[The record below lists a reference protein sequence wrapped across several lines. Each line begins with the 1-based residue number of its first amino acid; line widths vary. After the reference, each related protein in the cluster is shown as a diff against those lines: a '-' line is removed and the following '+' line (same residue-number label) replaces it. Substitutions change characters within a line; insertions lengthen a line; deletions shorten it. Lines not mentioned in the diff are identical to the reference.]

1 MPIFGTYSSP
11 PRQFIWLS
19 CPFQVMVDDVPSVT
33 KDEDLTLDTGLFENR
48 HTFLSFCQ
56 GNRYQFDTL
65 RRAKHSSMMIL
76 HHLHN
81 PTLETIETNCSNCLK
96 DTTVDQS
103 RGSGIC
109 PELVISAACNQ
120 EKGRS
125 CHNHE
130 LIQQFPTTCHGVET
144 NEAKQKISH
153 VHSSTI
159 KQIKEEKQKA
169 SHVHSSTEKEKCVRS
184 RYHLLSVLKWWLN
197 HEFQNPLVQIL
208 ILSTFP

>member
-1 MPIFGTYSSP
+1 
-11 PRQFIWLS
+11 
-19 CPFQVMVDDVPSVT
+19 MVDDVPSVT
-33 KDEDLTLDTGLFENR
+33 NDEDLTLDTGLFENR

-81 PTLETIETNCSNCLK
+81 PTLETIETDCSNCLK

-103 RGSGIC
+103 RGGGIC

-159 KQIKEEKQKA
+159 KQIKKEKQKV

-184 RYHLLSVLKWWLN
+184 RYHLLSVLK
-197 HEFQNPLVQIL
+197 
-208 ILSTFP
+208 

>member
-1 MPIFGTYSSP
+1 MLGAIFGAYSSP
-11 PRQFIWLS
+11 PIQFLWLS

-33 KDEDLTLDTGLFENR
+33 KDEDITLDTGLFENR

-56 GNRYQFDTL
+56 GNHYQFDTL

-81 PTLETIETNCSNCLK
+81 PTLETTETNCSNCLK

-109 PELVISAACNQ
+109 PELVVSAAC
-120 EKGRS
+120 
-125 CHNHE
+125 NHE
-130 LIQQFPTTCHGVET
+130 LIQQFPTTSHGVET
-144 NEAKQKISH
+144 KEAKQKTSH

-159 KQIKEEKQKA
+159 KEIKEEKQMA
-169 SHVHSSTEKEKCVRS
+169 SHVHSSTEKEICVRS
-184 RYHLLSVLKWWLN
+184 LYHLLSVLK
-197 HEFQNPLVQIL
+197 
-208 ILSTFP
+208 

>member
-130 LIQQFPTTCHGVET
+130 LIQQLPTTCHGVET

-184 RYHLLSVLKWWLN
+184 RYHLLSVLK
-197 HEFQNPLVQIL
+197 
-208 ILSTFP
+208 